1 MQRARNVPAPDYRRF
16 PCADPKQGGGRKF
29 AARQWQIE
37 TLAILLLLTHLQSAR
52 EAKPLT
58 RSIAQ
63 AEAEAEAA
71 PATEAAV
78 TLDFTRRGR
87 QVFVFPS
94 LSLFLSLSVYVCKLW
109 VLAWSTTTMTAI
121 GTGRSSGA

>member
-1 MQRARNVPAPDYRRF
+1 M
-16 PCADPKQGGGRKF
+16 
-29 AARQWQIE
+29 
-37 TLAILLLLTHLQSAR
+37 
-52 EAKPLT
+52 
-58 RSIAQ
+58 AQ

-94 LSLFLSLSVYVCKLW
+94 LLLFFSLSVYVCKLW
-109 VLAWSTTTMTAI
+109 VLAWSTTTTMTAI